1 MTDESSLR
9 QGGKGLDRPAT
20 RNANPARAASE
31 TPAQRKVELAVELLE
46 KLRCVQTELERHV
59 RVYLEAGERL
69 VRCTDLLE
77 TLLHKSLS
85 EHEWR
90 TVKRDLDRTR
100 PLSGTAALRQADE
113 ELALI
118 AKEFDGE
125 RDLANEE
132 MRRALDPTQRQ
143 GADLAAI
150 QNAVFTKVWNMS
162 VAAGRLTE
170 NCRDG
175 ADDWLNQIRE
185 ALSALFGR
193 IDEQLAA
200 RETMGAEAFAPRAD
214 WKPDA
219 PVTNMGSTPA
229 PVSEQPQRGLLGSLL
244 KGGS

>member
-1 MTDESSLR
+1 M
-9 QGGKGLDRPAT
+9 
-20 RNANPARAASE
+20 
-31 TPAQRKVELAVELLE
+31 
-46 KLRCVQTELERHV
+46 

-85 EHEWR
+85 EHESA
-90 TVKRDLDRTR
+90 DRQAR
-100 PLSGTAALRQADE
+100 PRSDPALSGTATLRQADE

-125 RDLANEE
+125 RVLANEE

-150 QNAVFTKVWNMS
+150 QNAVFTKVWNTS